1 MFLNNSFIFGC
12 EQLGGYA
19 WGDYDINEI
28 NRSLNK
34 AFDEEINIF
43 DTADCYG
50 QGLSE
55 IRLGELFRKKRE
67 EIVICTKGGV
77 RLLNQDV
84 IYDSS
89 IKWLEQAVDNSLK
102 RLKTDYIDLYQ
113 IHYWDGKEQI
123 DKIYDFLQTLVK
135 KGKILNYG
143 ICNYAGAD
151 IFCDNKKNLKT
162 FSLEYS
168 LAHKKYEEFIEKKI
182 KKFDY
187 FLAYGCLAQ
196 GALTGK
202 YNEEHIFKKSD
213 RRSNSKYINFH
224 GNIFK
229 NNLKIVK
236 AIKEISLEINLPISS
251 LAIAWIKYKNPRYI
265 PIVGI
270 KNNNQ
275 LIEALKIKNLKG
287 KKDIFKKL
295 DSLIKKRFI

>member
-1 MFLNNSFIFGC
+1 MFLKNSFIFGC
-12 EQLGGYA
+12 EQLGGHA

-28 NRSLNK
+28 IKSLNK
-34 AFDEEINIF
+34 AFDEGINIF

-55 IRLGELFRKKRE
+55 VRLGELFRKKRE
-67 EIVICTKGGV
+67 EIFICTKGGV
-77 RLLNQDV
+77 RIINQNV

-89 IKWLEQAVDNSLK
+89 IKWLEQAIDNSLR

-123 DKIYDFLQTLVK
+123 NKVYEFLQTVVK

-143 ICNYAGAD
+143 ICNYTGTD
-151 IFCDNKKNLKT
+151 IFCDNKKDLKT

-168 LAHKKYEEFIEKKI
+168 LANTKYEEFIEKEI
-182 KKFDY
+182 EKFDY

-202 YNEEHIFKKSD
+202 YKEGYEFEKSD
-213 RRSNSKYINFH
+213 RRSNPKYKNFH

-236 AIKEISLEINLPISS
+236 AMKEISLEINLPLSS
-251 LAIAWIKYKNPRYI
+251 LAIAWIKYKNPKYV

-275 LIEALKIKNLKG
+275 LIEALKIKELQD
-287 KKDIFKKL
+287 KKSIFKKL
-295 DSLIKKRFI
+295 DSLIKERFI